1 MFEDEREEPAAGAA
15 AGRPGRGAGRSRRA
29 APGPFDGGWDG
40 PGPEGWLV
48 WSPADEAAQA
58 RGFCCAEDAE
68 SNEPC
73 RHMRHFAAV
82 MAAQDRVARV
92 RAAAEGELWDED
104 ALDDGGDPAGD
115 DPHARVRVR
124 VWLVASQVLADAAR
138 AAGVARTSEITGDV
152 AVAPGEVEE
161 TAARLARAAEA
172 ATLAR
177 GEEITPD
184 VQEFFQVAAAMAPR
198 EPLADADRTVVL
210 SAEQVAAG
218 VELFLAVARGETDV
232 VVPDDPG
239 PAPVTEAPYSP
250 WEAAGAAGDGCLLTT
265 IGLDTDSLARCPAGP
280 ELAALLS
287 GVNLQDLDGF
297 AAVEALAAIRRVE
310 SWAAAK
316 SAELADVVA
325 TRCRDIYD
333 ARAVKGPGGTVLD
346 GSAQEV
352 AMRLGISVTEANRL
366 IRTGRGMRG
375 AFTDTAAAL
384 RSGAIDYRKASTII
398 TTLAEHALPVAVLAE
413 AEVLPTAPTRTHA
426 QLVKDLAAALVK
438 VDPAAATERHH
449 RARAGRKVTH
459 PSPLPHGMASLY
471 AVLPA
476 EDAVRVDLALE
487 AMTTTAKAHGD
498 DRTRDQLR
506 ADALAVLAH
515 GALTT
520 GWAGPPPGTK
530 PPTLGQQI
538 DDDPTDAAHA
548 TGDHADTADDSP
560 GTADDSPGTADDAG
574 AADEARATDAAD
586 DAGLPGPGV
595 EPGVEDR
602 AAFTA
607 GAPPDPGP
615 PGEPPHPGPPSTADD
630 PTGPPAPGP
639 GPLPPEVPPD
649 VEDPAPPPG
658 APPGRLRPGT
668 GDWVECPGTGE
679 IPDLHLLLSWRSGM
693 PLGDP
698 GTNRTQI
705 RVTIPLSVAL
715 PPDDETPTG
724 TNGGDD
730 TASVTAG
737 SVGTTA
743 GGDDDTGATA
753 GTSAA
758 DTAGTAG
765 TDDGDRAADAGT
777 QIDAT
782 TGTGGGVPADAA
794 VAGRDLDLDPIPGEV
809 AELAGY
815 GPISPDVARALAAGG
830 TWRRLVTDPLSGTVL
845 DVGRTRYRPPADLA
859 EHVRTRDRTCV
870 RPGCTT
876 PAERCQ
882 IDHTLAFSQ
891 GGKTAAASLG
901 AQCTTDH
908 ALKSAGTFKTT
919 QPSPGVFEWL
929 TPTGHAYRRNLDG
942 TTTPLNTWRG
952 RGRPSLTGAHGSH
965 GDDEYG
971 EPPF

>member
-1 MFEDEREEPAAGAA
+1 M
-15 AGRPGRGAGRSRRA
+15 
-29 APGPFDGGWDG
+29 
-40 PGPEGWLV
+40 

-58 RGFCCAEDAE
+58 RGFCCAEDFE
-68 SNEPC
+68 SNSPC
-73 RHMRHFAAV
+73 RHMRHFAAM
-82 MAAQDRVARV
+82 MAAQDRVAAV
-92 RAAAEGELWDED
+92 RAATAGELWDED
-104 ALDDGGDPAGD
+104 TLDGPGGGPAGD

-124 VWLVASQVLADAAR
+124 VWLVASQVLADAAV

-172 ATLAR
+172 ATRAR
-177 GEEITPD
+177 GEEITPP
-184 VQEFFQVAAAMAPR
+184 VQEFFATASAMAPR
-198 EPLADADRTVVL
+198 EPLADEDRTVTL
-210 SAEQVAAG
+210 TGEQVAAG

-239 PAPVTEAPYSP
+239 PVPVTEVPYSR

-265 IGLDTDSLARCPAGP
+265 IGVDTDSLARCPAGP

-287 GVNLQDLDGF
+287 GVNLAELDGF

-310 SWAAAK
+310 AWAAAR

-333 ARAVKGPGGTVLD
+333 ARTVKGPGGTVLD

-375 AFTDTAAAL
+375 AFTDTAQAL
-384 RSGAIDYRKASTII
+384 RSGAIDYRKAATII

-459 PSPLPHGMASLY
+459 PAPLPDGMASLY

-487 AMTTTAKAHGD
+487 AMTTTAQAHGD

-530 PPTLGQQI
+530 PPNLNHPGS
-538 DDDPTDAAHA
+538 DEHA
-548 TGDHADTADDSP
+548 GDHA
-560 GTADDSPGTADDAG
+560 GTADAGAG
-574 AADEARATDAAD
+574 AADEANATDAIDATDDGAGDDGEMRATDE
-586 DAGLPGPGV
+586 DAGAGPPGPGA

-602 AAFTA
+602 AAPAT

-615 PGEPPHPGPPSTADD
+615 PGSPPESGPPGSTPD
-630 PTGPPAPGP
+630 PALSRPEVPLGVTDPPAPSG
-639 GPLPPEVPPD
+639 LPPDCPPRGGQQ
-649 VEDPAPPPG
+649 APGSG
-658 APPGRLRPGT
+658 A
-668 GDWVECPGTGE
+668 WVECPGLGE

-715 PPDDETPTG
+715 PPHDGEAPTG
-724 TNGGDD
+724 TSGD
-730 TASVTAG
+730 T
-737 SVGTTA
+737 
-743 GGDDDTGATA
+743 TGATGDGDGNGA
-753 GTSAA
+753 SRDGNAVV
-758 DTAGTAG
+758 G
-765 TDDGDRAADAGT
+765 DGDRATAGVT
-777 QIDAT
+777 KDDAT
-782 TGTGGGVPADAA
+782 TSSGTGTGPGTGGVPAGPAGGS
-794 VAGRDLDLDPIPGEV
+794 GRDLVLDPEPGEV

-830 TWRRLVTDPLSGTVL
+830 TWRRLITDPLSGTVL
-845 DVGRTRYRPPADLA
+845 DLGRTRYRPPADLA

-882 IDHTLAFSQ
+882 IDHTRPFSQ
-891 GGKTAAASLG
+891 GGRTAADSLG

-919 QPSPGVFEWL
+919 QPTPGVFEWL

-952 RGRPSLTGAHGSH
+952 RARPSTISAAGNH

-971 EPPF
+971 DPPF

>member
-1 MFEDEREEPAAGAA
+1 
-15 AGRPGRGAGRSRRA
+15 
-29 APGPFDGGWDG
+29 
-40 PGPEGWLV
+40 
-48 WSPADEAAQA
+48 
-58 RGFCCAEDAE
+58 
-68 SNEPC
+68 
-73 RHMRHFAAV
+73 MRHFAAV
-82 MAAQDRVARV
+82 MAAQDRVAAV
-92 RAAAEGELWDED
+92 RAAAAGELWDED
-104 ALDDGGDPAGD
+104 ALDDGGGPAGD
-115 DPHARVRVR
+115 DPDARVRVR
-124 VWLVASQVLADAAR
+124 VWLVAYQVLAEAAV

-161 TAARLARAAEA
+161 TAARLGRAAEA

-177 GEEITPD
+177 GEEVTAQ
-184 VQEFFQVAAAMAPR
+184 VQGFFAAAAAMA
-198 EPLADADRTVVL
+198 AGTVPPAEEDWTVTL
-210 SAEQVAAG
+210 SGEQVAAG

-232 VVPDDPG
+232 VVPDETG

-265 IGLDTDSLARCPAGP
+265 VGVDTDSLARCPAGP
-280 ELAALLS
+280 ELAALLA

-310 SWAAAK
+310 AWAAAK

-333 ARAVKGPGGTVLD
+333 ARAVKGAGGAVLD

-352 AMRLGISVTEANRL
+352 AMRLGMSVTEANRL

-384 RSGAIDYRKASTII
+384 RSGVIDYRKASTII

-449 RARAGRKVTH
+449 RARTGRKVTH
-459 PSPLPHGMASLY
+459 PAPLADGMASLY

-487 AMTTTAKAHGD
+487 AMTTTARAHGD
-498 DRTRDQLR
+498 ERTRDQLR

-520 GWAGPPPGTK
+520 GWAGPPPGTQ
-530 PPTLGQQI
+530 PPQPNPGDGPGNDADVA
-538 DDDPTDAAHA
+538 DDRE
-548 TGDHADTADDSP
+548 DTAGP
-560 GTADDSPGTADDAG
+560 
-574 AADEARATDAAD
+574 AAEPAAVDEDPARA
-586 DAGLPGPGV
+586 AGGTPDPGP
-595 EPGVEDR
+595 P
-602 AAFTA
+602 AT
-607 GAPPDPGP
+607 PPDPGP
-615 PGEPPHPGPPSTADD
+615 SGTPADPGPSGA
-630 PTGPPAPGP
+630 
-639 GPLPPEVPPD
+639 PPESGLPGSAPDPGLSRPDPPPGAA
-649 VEDPAPPPG
+649 DPAPPPG

-698 GTNRTQI
+698 GSNRTQI

-715 PPDDETPTG
+715 PPDDETPPG
-724 TNGGDD
+724 TNGDGDD
-730 TASVTAG
+730 SASVTAG

-743 GGDDDTGATA
+743 GEDDDTGATA
-753 GTSAA
+753 DAAGAAA
-758 DTAGTAG
+758 D
-765 TDDGDRAADAGT
+765 DDRVAVAA
-777 QIDAT
+777 
-782 TGTGGGVPADAA
+782 TGNGPVTGSGAPAA
-794 VAGRDLDLDPIPGEV
+794 VAGRDLDLDPEPGEV

-815 GPISPDVARALAAGG
+815 GPLSPDVARALAAGG

-882 IDHTLAFSQ
+882 IDQTVPFSQ
-891 GGKTAAASLG
+891 GGRTAADSLG

-919 QPSPGVFEWL
+919 QPTPGVFEWL

-942 TTTPLNTWRG
+942 TVTPLNTWRG
-952 RGRPSLTGAHGSH
+952 RGRPGLIGTTGTH
-965 GDDEYG
+965 GDDGYG
-971 EPPF
+971 DPPF

>member
-1 MFEDEREEPAAGAA
+1 MFEAERDEPAVGAA
-15 AGRPGRGAGRSRRA
+15 AGASGRAAGRSRRA
-29 APGPFDGGWDG
+29 APGPFDSGWDG

-58 RGFCCAEDAE
+58 RGFCCAQDAE
-68 SNEPC
+68 SNQPC
-73 RHMRHFAAV
+73 RHMRHFAAM
-82 MAAQDRVARV
+82 MAAQDRVAAV
-92 RAAAEGELWDED
+92 RAAAAGELWDED
-104 ALDDGGDPAGD
+104 DLDDPDGADPE

-124 VWLVASQVLADAAR
+124 VWLVAYQVLADAAV

-152 AVAPGEVEE
+152 ALAPGEVEE

-172 ATLAR
+172 ATRAR
-177 GEEITPD
+177 GEEITPE
-184 VQEFFQVAAAMAPR
+184 VAEFFKLAAAMAPR
-198 EPLADADRTVVL
+198 EPLTDAERTVVL
-210 SAEQVAAG
+210 SGEEVAAG

-232 VVPDDPG
+232 VIPDEPG

-265 IGLDTDSLARCPAGP
+265 IGVDTDSLARCPAGP
-280 ELAALLS
+280 ELAALLA
-287 GVNLQDLDGF
+287 GVNLADLDGF

-310 SWAAAK
+310 AWAAAK
-316 SAELADVVA
+316 SAELADAVA

-346 GSAQEV
+346 GSAQEI

-375 AFTDTAAAL
+375 AFTDTAQAL
-384 RSGAIDYRKASTII
+384 RSGAIDYRKAATII

-438 VDPAAATERHH
+438 VDPTAATERHH

-459 PSPLPHGMASLY
+459 PQPLADGMASLY

-487 AMTTTAKAHGD
+487 AMTTTARAHGD

-520 GWAGPPPGTK
+520 GWAGPPPGTQ
-530 PPTLGQQI
+530 PPHLNHPGDSPAGDAG
-538 DDDPTDAAHA
+538 DDAATAGGDHDSGHDAGDETNATDAIDA
-548 TGDHADTADDSP
+548 TDDGAGAGDDGEMRATDE
-560 GTADDSPGTADDAG
+560 DAG
-574 AADEARATDAAD
+574 A
-586 DAGLPGPGV
+586 GPPGPGA
-595 EPGVEDR
+595 EPSVEDR
-602 AAFTA
+602 AAPTA

-615 PGEPPHPGPPSTADD
+615 PGTPPESGPPGS
-630 PTGPPAPGP
+630 
-639 GPLPPEVPPD
+639 PPD
-649 VEDPAPPPG
+649 PALSRPDWPTRTQEPSAPPGSPPDPAP
-658 APPGRLRPGT
+658 ASGRQASERDGT
-668 GDWVECPGTGE
+668 GAWVECPGTGE

-715 PPDDETPTG
+715 PPQDEAPTG
-724 TNGGDD
+724 TNGDTTGITTGGSSNAAVGD
-730 TASVTAG
+730 G
-737 SVGTTA
+737 
-743 GGDDDTGATA
+743 
-753 GTSAA
+753 
-758 DTAGTAG
+758 
-765 TDDGDRAADAGT
+765 DGDRATAGMT
-777 QIDAT
+777 ENDAT
-782 TGTGGGVPADAA
+782 TGTGSGVPAST
-794 VAGRDLDLDPIPGEV
+794 AGRDLDIDPEPGEV

-830 TWRRLVTDPLSGTVL
+830 TWRRLITDPLSGTVL

-882 IDHTLAFSQ
+882 IDHTRAFSQ
-891 GGKTAAASLG
+891 GGKTAADSLG

-919 QPSPGVFEWL
+919 QPTPGVFEWL

-942 TTTPLNTWRG
+942 TTTHLNTWRG
-952 RGRPSLTGAHGSH
+952 RPSTIAAAGNH

-971 EPPF
+971 DPPF

>member
-1 MFEDEREEPAAGAA
+1 
-15 AGRPGRGAGRSRRA
+15 
-29 APGPFDGGWDG
+29 
-40 PGPEGWLV
+40 
-48 WSPADEAAQA
+48 
-58 RGFCCAEDAE
+58 
-68 SNEPC
+68 
-73 RHMRHFAAV
+73 
-82 MAAQDRVARV
+82 
-92 RAAAEGELWDED
+92 
-104 ALDDGGDPAGD
+104 
-115 DPHARVRVR
+115 
-124 VWLVASQVLADAAR
+124 
-138 AAGVARTSEITGDV
+138 
-152 AVAPGEVEE
+152 
-161 TAARLARAAEA
+161 
-172 ATLAR
+172 
-177 GEEITPD
+177 
-184 VQEFFQVAAAMAPR
+184 
-198 EPLADADRTVVL
+198 
-210 SAEQVAAG
+210 
-218 VELFLAVARGETDV
+218 
-232 VVPDDPG
+232 
-239 PAPVTEAPYSP
+239 
-250 WEAAGAAGDGCLLTT
+250 
-265 IGLDTDSLARCPAGP
+265 
-280 ELAALLS
+280 
-287 GVNLQDLDGF
+287 
-297 AAVEALAAIRRVE
+297 
-310 SWAAAK
+310 
-316 SAELADVVA
+316 
-325 TRCRDIYD
+325 
-333 ARAVKGPGGTVLD
+333 
-346 GSAQEV
+346 
-352 AMRLGISVTEANRL
+352 MRLGISVTEANRL

-375 AFTDTAAAL
+375 AFTDTAQAL
-384 RSGAIDYRKASTII
+384 RSGAIDYRKAATII

-459 PSPLPHGMASLY
+459 PSPLPDGMASLY

-487 AMTTTAKAHGD
+487 AMTTTARAHGD
-498 DRTRDQLR
+498 DRTHDQLR

-520 GWAGPPPGTK
+520 GWAGPPPGTQ
-530 PPTLGQQI
+530 PPNLNHPDS
-538 DDDPTDAAHA
+538 DDDSASQMRGDDA
-548 TGDHADTADDSP
+548 GPADDS
-560 GTADDSPGTADDAG
+560 AG
-574 AADEARATDAAD
+574 AADETHATDAVHDGAA
-586 DAGLPGPGV
+586 AGPPGPGA

-602 AAFTA
+602 AAPAT

-615 PGEPPHPGPPSTADD
+615 PGEPPDPEQPSTTDD
-630 PTGPPAPGP
+630 STGPPAPDP
-639 GPLPPEVPPD
+639 GPLPPEAPPD

-668 GDWVECPGTGE
+668 GDWVECPGTGG

-715 PPDDETPTG
+715 PPQDETSTG
-724 TNGGDD
+724 TNGGCDD
-730 TASVTAG
+730 PASVTAG

-743 GGDDDTGATA
+743 GGDDDTGTSA
-753 GTSAA
+753 GTGAA

-765 TDDGDRAADAGT
+765 LDGDDGDRAADDGT
-777 QIDAT
+777 EIDAT
-782 TGTGGGVPADAA
+782 TGTGSGVPADAA
-794 VAGRDLDLDPIPGEV
+794 AAGRDLVLDPEPGEV

-830 TWRRLVTDPLSGTVL
+830 TWRRLITDPLSGTVL

-870 RPGCTT
+870 RTCVRPGCTT

-882 IDHTLAFSQ
+882 IDHTRAFSQ

-919 QPSPGVFEWL
+919 QPTPGVFEWL

-952 RGRPSLTGAHGSH
+952 RARAGTVGTFGTAGTN

-971 EPPF
+971 DPPF